1 MLMYSLI
8 TTVAAVYAALL
19 ATYVVTCLIVT
30 RLNRRTVKIQPFRQT
45 APSQIRRDRKQSMLS
60 LAMIA
65 AMLGCG
71 HWTYTALG
79 WGFGPLP
86 GIGGTVLSLIASLLL
101 FDTWFYWLHRLIHT
115 RFFYR
120 RVHRW
125 HHLTIAPVVWSNN
138 SDRIVDN
145 LFLQ

>member
-1 MLMYSLI
+1 MYSLI

-30 RLNRRTVKIQPFRQT
+30 RLNHRTVKIQPFRQT

-60 LAMIA
+60 LAVIA

-79 WGFGPLP
+79 
-86 GIGGTVLSLIASLLL
+86 
-101 FDTWFYWLHRLIHT
+101 
-115 RFFYR
+115 
-120 RVHRW
+120 
-125 HHLTIAPVVWSNN
+125 
-138 SDRIVDN
+138 
-145 LFLQ
+145 